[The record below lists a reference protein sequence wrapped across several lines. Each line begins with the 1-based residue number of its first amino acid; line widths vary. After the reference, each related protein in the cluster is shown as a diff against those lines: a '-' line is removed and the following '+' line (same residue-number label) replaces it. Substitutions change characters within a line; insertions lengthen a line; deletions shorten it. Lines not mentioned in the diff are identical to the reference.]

1 MKVPS
6 DERFKKLIYILLIA
20 LLILVLYY
28 TWPAFMAVAGFILRL
43 FLPVLLAFLFALLLE
58 PLVTISENRLRLP
71 RGVST
76 LLVMVVILGGSILFL
91 GFLIYR
97 IVNEVLIL
105 TQDFPF
111 YITELFS
118 DFTSYW
124 QQLEN
129 IYNNLVLPANIQN
142 MLEDILPRL
151 IQIAQNFLSDVG
163 NSLLGFVTSLPQNAL
178 VFIFFLLALYFLLKD
193 WQLCKKVMLYLFP
206 EEWRQKAAGIF
217 DKAQLG
223 FSRFVGAEL
232 LLVSITTLCY
242 LLGYTALGVQFAL
255 LLGVLTG
262 ILDIL
267 PAVGPGVVIVP
278 WAVIAI
284 FTGNWF
290 LAIALLVLYGII
302 SVLRYILE
310 PKVVGDSIGVHPLE
324 VLIAIYAGLEAF
336 GFVGL
341 IIFPL
346 LLILFHALWDAGIFK
361 RKDPQESQNI
371 KI

>member
-1 MKVPS
+1 MKVPT
-6 DERFKKLIYILLIA
+6 DERFKKLIYVLLIA

-28 TWPAFMAVAGFILRL
+28 AWPAFIAVAGFILRL
-43 FLPVLLAFLFALLLE
+43 FLPVILAFLFALLLE
-58 PLVTISENRLRLP
+58 PLVTISENRLHLSRAA
-71 RGVST
+71 ST
-76 LLVMVVILGGSILFL
+76 LLVMVVILGGGILFL

-105 TQDFPF
+105 TQDFPL

-124 QQLEN
+124 QQLQD
-129 IYNNLVLPANIQN
+129 IYNNLALPANIQN

-151 IQIAQNFLSDVG
+151 IQIAQNFLSDLG
-163 NSLLGFVTSLPQNAL
+163 NSLLGFAASLPQNAL

-193 WQLCKKVMLYLFP
+193 WQLCKNVMLNPFP
-206 EEWRQKAAGIF
+206 EEWRQKAADIF
-217 DKAQLG
+217 DKAQFG

-267 PAVGPGVVIVP
+267 PAVGPGIIIVP
-278 WAVIAI
+278 WAIIAI

-302 SVLRYILE
+302 SALRYILE

-346 LLILFHALWDAGIFK
+346 LLILFHALWDAGIFQ
-361 RKDPQESQNI
+361 RKDPQESQNS

>member
-6 DERFKKLIYILLIA
+6 DDRFKKLIYVLLIA

-28 TWPAFMAVAGFILRL
+28 AWPAFIAVAGFILRL
-43 FLPVLLAFLFALLLE
+43 FLPIILAFLFALLLE
-58 PLVTISENRLRLP
+58 PLVTISENRLHLP
-71 RGVST
+71 RGAST
-76 LLVMVVILGGSILFL
+76 LLVMVVILGGGILFL

-97 IVNEVLIL
+97 LVNEILIL
-105 TQDFPF
+105 AQDFPL
-111 YITELFS
+111 YVTEIFS

-124 QQLEN
+124 QQLQD
-129 IYNNLVLPANIQN
+129 IYHNLALPANIQN

-151 IQIAQNFLSDVG
+151 IEIAQNFLSDLS
-163 NSLLGFVTSLPQNAL
+163 NSLLGFAASLPQNTIA
-178 VFIFFLLALYFLLKD
+178 FIFFLLALYFLLKD
-193 WQLCKKVMLYLFP
+193 WQLCKKVLFNP
-206 EEWRQKAAGIF
+206 FGQWRQKAVGIF
-217 DKAQLG
+217 DQAQNG
-223 FSRFVGAEL
+223 FARFVGAEL
-232 LLVSITTLCY
+232 LLVSITTVCY
-242 LLGYTALGVQFAL
+242 LLGYMILGARFAWF
-255 LLGVLTG
+255 LGILTG

-267 PAVGPGVVIVP
+267 PVVGPGIIIVP
-278 WAVIAI
+278 WAIIAL

-302 SVLRYILE
+302 SALRYILE
-310 PKVVGDSIGVHPLE
+310 PKVVGESIGVHPLE

-346 LLILFHALWDAGIFK
+346 LLILFHALWDAGIFQ
-361 RKDPQESQNI
+361 RKDPEESQNS